1 VGADRSMRAV
11 AGATAA
17 VVLGGVLAGA
27 GQAGAARAGAAVP
40 AGTIT
45 TVAGGVGGPAKATT
59 VAVSPCGA
67 RFAGGSLYAGDIA
80 AIRQISPASD
90 QLTTP
95 VGTGSTT
102 PLGDGGPATEA
113 GLNGSCTAVPD
124 PAGNLV
130 VADIFDN
137 RIRAVA
143 AATGTFYGRHMTA
156 GDIYTVA
163 GDGTF
168 GLSGDGGPATSAEL
182 RYPQSVA
189 VDAAGNLVITDT
201 RNNRIRVVAA
211 AAGTFYGRAMTAGDI
226 YTVAGGG
233 SHLGD
238 GGPATSGQLD
248 TPQNVTTDAAG
259 NLVIADAFNERIRV
273 VAEKTGRFYGHAM
286 TAGDIY
292 TVAGNGTQGFSGDGG
307 AATGAELGDPSDV
320 VTDGAGNLVIA
331 DTGNSRI
338 RVVAA
343 STGTFYGRAMTAGDI
358 YTVAGTG
365 IDGFS
370 GNGGPATSAKLNEPQ
385 GVTVDGSG
393 NLVIADSMNDR
404 VRVAAASTG
413 KFYSKPMTAGDI
425 YTIAGNGTIE
435 SSGDGGPATSAEL
448 LAPEGVAVDGAGNLV
463 IADTS
468 NSRIRVSAARTGTF
482 YGQPMTAGD
491 IYTVAGTGTR
501 AFGGDGGPATS
512 AALRSP
518 YGIATDGAGDLL
530 IADTFNSRAR
540 MVAARTGTFFGQA
553 MTAGDI
559 YTVAGNGKVGFAGDG
574 GPATGAKL
582 GKPEGSAMDGAGN
595 LVIADTNN
603 NRIRVVAGGTGTFYG
618 QAMTAGD
625 IYTVAGDGTMG
636 YSGDAGPATG
646 AAMDLP
652 QDVTVDGAG
661 NLVIADTGNAAIRVV
676 AAGTGR
682 FYGRHMVAGD
692 IYTVAGT
699 GGAGFSGD
707 GGPATGAE
715 LADPSGVA
723 VDGSGNLVVAD
734 LLNFRVRVVAES
746 TGTFYGIAMTAGDIY
761 TVAGDGTFGF
771 AGDGGPAT
779 QAALSYPD
787 AVAASAA
794 GLVFADQDTSRIR
807 QVTR

>member
-1 VGADRSMRAV
+1 V
-11 AGATAA
+11 AA
-17 VVLGGVLAGA
+17 VVLGGILAGT
-27 GQAGAARAGAAVP
+27 GQAGAAVVP

-45 TVAGGVGGPAKATT
+45 TIAGGVGGPAKATT

-67 RFAGGSLYAGDIA
+67 RFADGSLYVGDIA
-80 AIRQISPASD
+80 AIRQISPATD

-95 VGTGSTT
+95 VGTSSTT

-113 GLNGSCTAVPD
+113 GLNGACTAVPD

-137 RIRAVA
+137 RIRVVA
-143 AATGTFYGRHMTA
+143 AATGTFYGRAMTA

-163 GDGTF
+163 GNGTF
-168 GLSGDGGPATSAEL
+168 GFSGDGGPATSAEL

-189 VDAAGNLVITDT
+189 VDGAGNLVITDT
-201 RNNRIRVVAA
+201 HNNQIRVVATA
-211 AAGTFYGRAMTAGDI
+211 TGTFYGRAMTAGDI

-233 SHLGD
+233 RRLGD
-238 GGPATSGQLD
+238 GGPATSAQLS
-248 TPQNVTTDAAG
+248 TPQGVTTDEAG
-259 NLVIADAFNERIRV
+259 NLVIADTFHERIRV
-273 VAEKTGRFYGHAM
+273 VAEKTGTFYGQAM

-307 AATGAELGDPSDV
+307 PATSAELGNPNDIV
-320 VTDGAGNLVIA
+320 ADGADNLVIA
-331 DTGNSRI
+331 DTDNSRI
-338 RVVAA
+338 RVIAA
-343 STGTFYGRAMTAGDI
+343 SSGTFYGRAMTAGDI

-365 IDGFS
+365 IAGYT
-370 GNGGPATSAKLNEPQ
+370 GNGGPATSAELDEPE
-385 GVTVDGSG
+385 GVTVDGPG
-393 NLVIADSMNDR
+393 NLVIADSMNNR
-404 VRVAAASTG
+404 VRVVAAGTG
-413 KFYSKPMTAGDI
+413 TFYGKAMTAGDI
-425 YTIAGNGTIE
+425 YSIAGNGTIE
-435 SSGDGGPATSAEL
+435 FSGNGGPATAAEL
-448 LAPEGVAVDGAGNLV
+448 LGPEGVAADGAGNIV
-463 IADTS
+463 MADTS
-468 NSRIRVSAARTGTF
+468 NNQIRVAAAGTGTF
-482 YGQPMTAGD
+482 YGQAMTAGD
-491 IYTVAGTGTR
+491 IYTVAGNGKR
-501 AFGGDGGPATS
+501 AFAGDGGPATS

-540 MVAARTGTFFGQA
+540 MVAAHTGTFFGQA

-574 GPATGAKL
+574 GPATSAKL
-582 GKPEGSAMDGAGN
+582 GKPEGSAVDGAGN

-603 NRIRVVAGGTGTFYG
+603 NRVRVVAGGTGTFYG

-625 IYTVAGDGTMG
+625 IYTVAGNGTFGFAGDG
-636 YSGDAGPATG
+636 GPATS
-646 AAMDLP
+646 AEMDLP

-676 AAGTGR
+676 AGKTGK
-682 FYGRHMVAGD
+682 FYGVHMIAGD
-692 IYTVAGT
+692 IYTVAGN
-699 GGAGFSGD
+699 GSAGFSGD
-707 GGPATGAE
+707 GGPAASAD

-723 VDGSGNLVVAD
+723 VDGSGNLVIAD

-771 AGDGGPAT
+771 SGDGGPAT
-779 QAALSYPD
+779 GAALSYPD
-787 AVAASAA
+787 AVAADGA

-807 QVTR
+807 QVTG